1 MKTPALFQPV
11 TNRKGA
17 VLIIVGLGIVG
28 LLGVVGLAIDLG
40 YAYGVKGQLQATAD
54 ACALVGANGMFP
66 ASSSTLVYPSP
77 EPHFIEAKA
86 SMITFAKESEVAGA
100 KLTDQEIVEVK
111 TGYWNLDRSTG
122 TELEETLTS
131 PAGVCSKNE
140 NKECN
145 TNADC
150 GEAEAC
156 LMRKVPAV
164 QVTMRKSVKTFF
176 AKAVGFDEMT
186 PAASAIAAIGYAKSA
201 RGIFPVA
208 IGKTMVDQYFA
219 QRPMP
224 NPPPLKTIKLPYGGP
239 AAADD
244 ILAQWTTLTENDNN
258 VPTMRKLLAASLVH
272 APEETAALPA
282 MKLGEAIWIQP
293 GAKSELFQ
301 DIAGNFIGRVVEL
314 PVVKDDHLSS
324 NGTTAILGFVYF
336 RIASASAPDQI
347 TGRFEPYFKDGDD
360 NRTSGPG
367 GPKYNALA
375 HPLLVR

>member
-1 MKTPALFQPV
+1 MKNPALFQPV

-17 VLIIVGLGIVG
+17 VLISVGLGIVG
-28 LLGVVGLAIDLG
+28 LLGMVALAIDLG

-54 ACALVGANGMFP
+54 ACALVGANAMFP

-77 EPHFIEAKA
+77 EPHFIEATA
-86 SMITFAKESEVAGA
+86 STITFAKESEVAGV
-100 KLTDQEIVEVK
+100 KLTGQEIVVK
-111 TGYWNLDRSTG
+111 TGYWNLDRATG
-122 TELEETLTS
+122 NELEGTLTS

-140 NKECN
+140 NKECD
-145 TNADC
+145 TNAEC
-150 GEAEAC
+150 GEVEVC
-156 LMRKVPAV
+156 LMRKIPAV

-176 AKAVGFDEMT
+176 AKAAGFDEIT
-186 PAASAIAAIGYAKSA
+186 PAVSAIAAIGYAKSA

-239 AAADD
+239 AAADN
-244 ILAQWTTLTENDNN
+244 ILAQWTTLPESDNS
-258 VPTMRKLLAASLVH
+258 VPTMRKLLAASLEH
-272 APEETAALPA
+272 APDETAALPA
-282 MKLGEAIWIQP
+282 MELGEAIWIQP

-301 DIAGNFIGRVVEL
+301 DIANNFIGRVVEL
-314 PVVKDDHLSS
+314 PVVKDDQLGS
-324 NGTTAILGFVYF
+324 NGKTAILGFVYF
-336 RIASASAPDQI
+336 RIASANAPDQI

>member
-1 MKTPALFQPV
+1 MKNPALFQPV

-17 VLIIVGLGIVG
+17 VLIIVGAGIMG
-28 LLGVVGLAIDLG
+28 LLGMVALAIDLG

-54 ACALVGANGMFP
+54 ACALVGANAMFP
-66 ASSSTLVYPSP
+66 ASSSTLVNPSP
-77 EPHFIEAKA
+77 EPHFIEATA
-86 SMITFAKESEVAGA
+86 STITFAKEREVAGA
-100 KLTDQEIVEVK
+100 KLTGQEIVVK

-122 TELEETLTS
+122 NELEGTLTS

-140 NKECN
+140 NKECD
-145 TNADC
+145 TNAEC
-150 GEAEAC
+150 GEVEVC
-156 LMRKVPAV
+156 LMRKIPAV

-176 AKAVGFDEMT
+176 AKAAGFDEIT
-186 PAASAIAAIGYAKSA
+186 PAVSAIAAIGYAKSA

-208 IGKTMVDQYFA
+208 LGKTRVDQYFA

-239 AAADD
+239 AAADN
-244 ILAQWTTLTENDNN
+244 ILAQWTTLPESDNS
-258 VPTMRKLLAASLVH
+258 VPTMRKLLAASLEH
-272 APEETAALPA
+272 APDETAALPA
-282 MKLGEAIWIQP
+282 MELGEAIWIQP

-301 DIAGNFIGRVVEL
+301 DIANNFIGRVVEL
-314 PVVKDDHLSS
+314 PVVKDDQLGS
-324 NGTTAILGFVYF
+324 NGKTAILGFVYF
-336 RIASASAPDQI
+336 RIASANAPDQI